1 MLEDGSGLRCS
12 REDSVMGRHSG
23 AWLLALL
30 LLTGSA
36 PAQTVVPITSEPDH
50 HLVISNDNVRV
61 FKVEVPPKADTLYH
75 QHDYD
80 YLYVAIGDADVTST
94 RLHEKPVEVKLKDG
108 EVELSKAPFA
118 HKATNNS
125 DQPFRN
131 VTIEILG
138 GIGRPICGLAGGNES
153 CGVGPGWAGG
163 TSDRA
168 FDMSAAPL
176 LKSSRIVAADVLMH
190 GEMQIDLSQIA
201 NGPYLL
207 VPVSELKLTG
217 SSRNSTRDISAVA
230 GDPVWIPD
238 SRPAFTN
245 SGASARFIL
254 ISFSPEKMQ

>member
-1 MLEDGSGLRCS
+1 MAK
-12 REDSVMGRHSG
+12 HSG
-23 AWLLALL
+23 AWLLPILV
-30 LLTGSA
+30 LTGSVV
-36 PAQTVVPITSEPDH
+36 AQTVVPITSEPDH
-50 HLVISNDNVRV
+50 HLVISNEYVRV

-80 YLYVAIGDADVTST
+80 YLYVAIGDADVTIT

-108 EVELSKAPFA
+108 DVEFSKAPFA

-138 GIGRPICGLAGGNES
+138 GIGTPMCGIAGGKES
-153 CGVGPGWAGG
+153 CGVGPGSAGG
-163 TSDRA
+163 VTDEVDPDIRS
-168 FDMSAAPL
+168 FGMHTVLL
-176 LKSSRIVAADVLMH
+176 LKSSRIVVADVVLH
-190 GEMQIDLSQIA
+190 GKMQIDLSQIS

-207 VPVSELKLTG
+207 VPVSELKLIG

-238 SRPAFTN
+238 SRSAFTN
-245 SGASARFIL
+245 SGASTRFIL